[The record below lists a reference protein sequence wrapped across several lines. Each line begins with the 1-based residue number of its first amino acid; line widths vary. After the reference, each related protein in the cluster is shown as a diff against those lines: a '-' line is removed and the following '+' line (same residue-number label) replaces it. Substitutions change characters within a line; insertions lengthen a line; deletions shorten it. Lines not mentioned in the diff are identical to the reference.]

1 MSAILDAKSIELPRL
16 ILLLGGTAF
25 VYLLLGALGLSFA
38 IAPGYASPIFPA
50 AGFAVAMLLWAGNR
64 AWPAI
69 WLGSFLLNAGVA
81 WLRGDLGWMPGLVAA
96 GIALG
101 AAMQALAA
109 RLLVARSV
117 GSGWQSMEQ
126 TGDIVRALLLAGPA
140 TCVLSASVGVT
151 TLYLTGIVSGG
162 EFFYLWWNWWS
173 GDTLGVLVT
182 LPLALIFLL
191 HADAP
196 WRNRLTT
203 LLPAMLT
210 ALAVVAAAF
219 AAVSHWERVQLAA
232 AIRNH
237 GEALAQ
243 QLEQRFIAHQEALSA
258 LRRLIEIAPDM
269 RYEQFEYFTRI
280 TLKDNPDIFALSIN
294 PLVPLAQRPA
304 YERSTARKT
313 GNPRFEITER
323 DKSLK
328 LVRAAERPEYVSVGY
343 ISPLEGNRPAIGYDI
358 NSEPIRHAAIRNARR
373 TGMPAVTAPIRLV
386 QENRQRAGV
395 LVLHPAYRDRVPG
408 VAAGDDKN
416 PVAFAV
422 GVIKVDQM
430 IDIAARKIA
439 VPDLV
444 FQVDDTDAPADKARF
459 YRSGEAPAARDRSYD
474 WQTRLAFADRTWTLR
489 VMPTEGYLRQQPN
502 WQAMLVG
509 AGGLMLAA
517 LLQVLILVTTG
528 RTSIV
533 QRKVDEQ
540 TADLKAKSSAL
551 VERNVQMNVLFSL
564 SPDAFVAFAADG
576 NIQFVNPAFQAL
588 TGIRPDEVVGKGEK
602 RLDDELRRRCE
613 PAEAFAGVAA
623 FFGEI
628 GAPRR
633 PPGTLILKEPRHAV
647 LSVVGV
653 HSESALTPRILYLHE
668 VTREAE
674 IDRMKSEFLSH
685 AAHELRTPMTSILGF
700 SELLL
705 RREVDATKRQELIEI
720 IHRETQWLVVIINEL
735 LDLSRIEA
743 RRGSDLKIEPVDLCE
758 LAAAAAHNLSPD
770 GERWR
775 LIADLP
781 PRPVRVRADQAKL
794 RQALTNVLGN
804 AIKYSPDGGEIRV
817 TLVEAPGRVG
827 IAVSDQ
833 GIGMTPEQLAHV
845 GERFWRA
852 DTSGKTP
859 GTGLGLAIVK
869 EILKLLGGSLETRSQ
884 FGAGTTVTLW
894 LNVAQDT
901 PEHG

>member
-1 MSAILDAKSIELPRL
+1 MSAITDAKGVEPPRL
-16 ILLLGGTAF
+16 ILLLGATAF
-25 VYLLLGALGLSFA
+25 IYLLLGALGLSFA

-50 AGFAVAMLLWAGNR
+50 AGFAVAMLLWAGHR
-64 AWPAI
+64 VWPAI
-69 WLGSFLLNAGVA
+69 WLGSFLLNLGVT
-81 WLRGDLGWMPGLVAA
+81 WLRGDLGWGPTLVAA
-96 GIALG
+96 GIAFG
-101 AAMQALAA
+101 AAAQALAA

-126 TGDIVRALLLAGPA
+126 TPDIVRSLLLAGPA
-140 TCVLSASVGVT
+140 ACVLSASVGVT
-151 TLYLTGIVSGG
+151 TLYLAGIVGGG
-162 EFFYLWWNWWS
+162 EFLYAWWNWWS
-173 GDTLGVLVT
+173 GDMLGVLIA
-182 LPLALIFLL
+182 LPLTLTFLL
-191 HADAP
+191 RADSP
-196 WRNRLTT
+196 WRARLTT
-203 LLPAMLT
+203 LLPPMLI
-210 ALAVVAAAF
+210 ALMAVSAAF
-219 AAVSHWERVQLAA
+219 AAVSHWERTQQAT

-237 GEALAQ
+237 GEALSR

-258 LRRLIEIAPDM
+258 LRRMIEIAPDM
-269 RYEQFEYFTRI
+269 SYEQFEYFTRI

-294 PLVPLAQRPA
+294 PFVPLAQRAA
-304 YERSTARKT
+304 YERSMALKT
-313 GNPRFEITER
+313 GHPRFEITQR
-323 DKSLK
+323 DSQGK
-328 LVRAAERPEYVSVGY
+328 LVRAAERPEYVSVGF
-343 ISPLEGNRPAIGYDI
+343 ISPLEGNRPAVGFDI

-395 LVLHPAYRDRVPG
+395 LVLHPAYRDRVTG
-408 VAAGDDKN
+408 VAAEDGKN
-416 PVAFAV
+416 PAAFAV

-439 VPDLV
+439 VTDLV
-444 FQVDDTDAPADKARF
+444 FQVEDADAPADKARF
-459 YRSGEAPAARDRSYD
+459 YRSSEAPAARDRSYD
-474 WQTRLAFADRTWTLR
+474 WQTLLPIADRTWTLR
-489 VMPTEGYLRQQPN
+489 IMPTERYLRQQPN

-509 AGGLMLAA
+509 AGGLTLAA
-517 LLQVLILVTTG
+517 LLQVLILVATG

-540 TADLKAKSSAL
+540 TAELKTKSNAL
-551 VERNVQMNVLFSL
+551 KDHNAQLNAMFSL

-576 NIQFVNPAFQAL
+576 KVQFVNPAFQAL
-588 TGIRPDEVVGKGEK
+588 TGIRPDKVVGKEEK
-602 RLDDELRRRCE
+602 NLDDELRRRSE

-628 GAPRR
+628 GAPLC

-647 LSVVGV
+647 LSVVGI
-653 HSESALTPRILYLHE
+653 HSASASIPRILFLHDI
-668 VTREAE
+668 TREAE

-705 RREVDATKRQELIEI
+705 RREVDATKRQELLEI
-720 IHRETQWLVVIINEL
+720 IHRQTQWLVVIINEL

-743 RRGSDLKIEPVDLCE
+743 RRGSALKIEPVDLCG
-758 LAAAAAHNLSPD
+758 LATAAARDLSLD
-770 GERWR
+770 GVRWR
-775 LIADLP
+775 LVVDLP
-781 PRPVRVRADQAKL
+781 PRPVHVRADQAKL

-804 AIKYSPDGGEIRV
+804 AVKYAPGGGEIRV
-817 TLVEAPGRVG
+817 ALAEAPGRAG

-833 GIGMTPEQLAHV
+833 GIGMTPEQLTHV

-852 DTSGKTP
+852 DTSGQTP

-869 EILKLLGGSLETRSQ
+869 EILKLLGGELEIRSQ

-894 LNVAQDT
+894 LNVDQEA
-901 PEHG
+901 PERS